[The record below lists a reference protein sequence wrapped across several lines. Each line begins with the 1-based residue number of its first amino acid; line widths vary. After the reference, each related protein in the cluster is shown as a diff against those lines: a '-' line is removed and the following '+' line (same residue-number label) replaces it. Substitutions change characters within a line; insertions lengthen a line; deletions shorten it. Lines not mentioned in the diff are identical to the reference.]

1 MEDPQGSTPSRRPD
15 QSLFEALP
23 GVLSDFAP
31 LALVLLDEDLR
42 VLWMSESAR
51 QAPRVVTDDPIGRS
65 LGEVITPGIM
75 TDELSKVLTTG
86 LDRRIDTLVTLGDGR
101 QRELVAFP
109 VEVEGRRCVGLVFV
123 MLTAALHRLLDEH
136 VLRESLLADA
146 AQLGVWRLDLRTN
159 RLEGNSWYARVNDVG
174 TPDPPRFRGDVADR
188 IHPDDIDRV
197 HATID
202 QAVAT
207 GEPYAMKYRL
217 VGPHGEAKTVQSR
230 GSLVPGRPHELF
242 GVVMD
247 VTESEIAA
255 EREAGHHLRESL
267 LTDAA
272 QLGVWEWDRAS
283 GRTVWNE
290 WHERLFGYE
299 PGTPERTFEEWS
311 SRVHPDD
318 LARTSAVLL
327 QATKHGRLF
336 ESSYRVVLPDGGIR
350 HLEGRGQLDPN
361 DPMHMVGVVYDVT
374 ERVRAADREA
384 ELQREALAASDA
396 ERDRIA
402 ADIHDG
408 PLQALSAAWLRL
420 TTLATRLDG
429 RADDDDA
436 ELARLAR
443 DVARSLA
450 ETNQE
455 LRDVLGRLRSLPVD
469 SSVDTFAHHVGDLAD
484 DLHERGE
491 AEFSVEVDAGP
502 RTTLPGLVLAT
513 AYRIVAEAMINA
525 SAHSGAHR
533 IDVAVRAEGD
543 VLVITVADDGSG
555 FDTAAPAPSG
565 HFGLSIMRQRA
576 EGLQG
581 SLAVHSAPGQG
592 TRVVALLPLDPIDAD
607 AAD

>member
-1 MEDPQGSTPSRRPD
+1 MYDDT
-15 QSLFEALP
+15 
-23 GVLSDFAP
+23 VL
-31 LALVLLDEDLR
+31 
-42 VLWMSESAR
+42 
-51 QAPRVVTDDPIGRS
+51 
-65 LGEVITPGIM
+65 
-75 TDELSKVLTTG
+75 
-86 LDRRIDTLVTLGDGR
+86 
-101 QRELVAFP
+101 
-109 VEVEGRRCVGLVFV
+109 
-123 MLTAALHRLLDEH
+123 
-136 VLRESLLADA
+136 
-146 AQLGVWRLDLRTN
+146 
-159 RLEGNSWYARVNDVG
+159 
-174 TPDPPRFRGDVADR
+174 
-188 IHPDDIDRV
+188 
-197 HATID
+197 
-202 QAVAT
+202 
-207 GEPYAMKYRL
+207 
-217 VGPHGEAKTVQSR
+217 
-230 GSLVPGRPHELF
+230 
-242 GVVMD
+242 
-247 VTESEIAA
+247 
-255 EREAGHHLRESL
+255 
-267 LTDAA
+267 
-272 QLGVWEWDRAS
+272 
-283 GRTVWNE
+283 
-290 WHERLFGYE
+290 
-299 PGTPERTFEEWS
+299 
-311 SRVHPDD
+311 
-318 LARTSAVLL
+318 
-327 QATKHGRLF
+327 
-336 ESSYRVVLPDGGIR
+336 
-350 HLEGRGQLDPN
+350 
-361 DPMHMVGVVYDVT
+361 YDVT

>member
-1 MEDPQGSTPSRRPD
+1 MA
-15 QSLFEALP
+15 ALP
-23 GVLSDFAP
+23 SVLGDFAP
-31 LALVLLDEDLR
+31 VALMLLDDELR
-42 VLWMSESAR
+42 IVWASETTAR
-51 QAPRVVTDDPIGRS
+51 SMKQTVDGMTGRHLRDVQRPGMLTDD
-65 LGEVITPGIM
+65 VVA
-75 TDELSKVLTTG
+75 VLITG
-86 LDRRIDTLVTLGDGR
+86 LERRVDAVLAWGDGR
-101 QRELVAFP
+101 ERDVVVFP
-109 VEVEGRRCVGLVFV
+109 VDVAGRRCIGFAAVLI
-123 MLTAALHRLLDEH
+123 TAAVHRTLDEH
-136 VLRESLLADA
+136 ELRESLLADA
-146 AQLGVWRLDLRTN
+146 ARLGVWRHDLRDGSV
-159 RLEGNSWYARVNDVG
+159 RGNSWFRIIHDVG
-174 TPDPPRFRGDVADR
+174 TPAAPRSRAELATR
-188 IHPDDIDRV
+188 IHPDDRDLVR
-197 HATID
+197 ATID
-202 QAVAT
+202 QAVAA
-207 GEPYAMKYRL
+207 GEPYSMTYRL
-217 VGPHGEAKTVQSR
+217 VGPNGEAKTVQSR
-230 GSLVPGRPHELF
+230 GSVVPGRPHELI

-247 VTESEIAA
+247 VTAA
-255 EREAGHHLRESL
+255 E
-267 LTDAA
+267 TAA
-272 QLGVWEWDRAS
+272 A
-283 GRTVWNE
+283 
-290 WHERLFGYE
+290 
-299 PGTPERTFEEWS
+299 
-311 SRVHPDD
+311 
-318 LARTSAVLL
+318 
-327 QATKHGRLF
+327 
-336 ESSYRVVLPDGGIR
+336 
-350 HLEGRGQLDPN
+350 
-361 DPMHMVGVVYDVT
+361 
-374 ERVRAADREA
+374 REA